1 MCRHYYLLMKRALV
15 LIAVFLFVVPGATAC
30 KDIIAAGDA
39 TPGDYNLLLKVRDPS
54 RPGLQ
59 VLCMVN
65 QSYRYTYH
73 TPWLGRDMTFTTDHK
88 FIGVATE
95 GDVPPN
101 TVKPG
106 MAVSD
111 AGIAYGDAD
120 LPSYWRNPSPH
131 AWDDFDWIRYA
142 CQTAATEQQAV
153 DMLVKAVED
162 MHAPGVPEN
171 LFVVGPSEAY
181 LIEGTA
187 YHYNVQGVHGVAVRS
202 NYPKQLWDK
211 MVLKQLF
218 VAPTFDSSYEGDV
231 RRGRAVRLGSLLGIR
246 LLSVS
251 DDSVTVRQLP
261 LGERVDIAEGEAAT
275 VGFFRVNV
283 IEAGGTSARLSVRY
297 RYAAWEDEIT
307 RRVQARYGDITS
319 HDMME
324 WSRLHSDDLDGLR
337 GMCQDEEKGA
347 MVYKIPRQGY
357 ETFSMGWFAPDQ
369 CSAIY
374 VPVHIADTAIY
385 GPYKSGSAASL
396 SVQLLNRYGHGGIT
410 DACRQVEHVFLHEND
425 MMEELA
431 RDVSGDTAAAVLTTS
446 DVAMQRQAYLM
457 QNAYLTAEDGERET
471 LAGAWNDSYATTLRN
486 LRSALRHT
494 SSDIDRIIVDVA
506 ASIAKARADIAATVT
521 GNDRA
526 MERYRTGE
534 KHASAGSYSTA
545 MHHYIDAYG
554 EAQDALSANQGGGTL
569 TETERR
575 NDYAAVAIGVILAC
589 IALFVVIRRRW

>member
-1 MCRHYYLLMKRALV
+1 MKRVLV
-15 LIAVFLFVVPGATAC
+15 LLVVFIFMAPGATAC

-65 QSYRYTYH
+65 ESYRYTYH
-73 TPWLGRDMTFTTDHK
+73 TPWLGRDMAFTTDHK

-106 MAVSD
+106 MAMSD
-111 AGIAYGDAD
+111 AGLTYGDAD

-181 LIEGTA
+181 LVEGTA
-187 YHYNVQGVHGVAVRS
+187 YHYNIRQVHGVAVRS

-251 DDSVTVRQLP
+251 DDGVTVRQIP
-261 LGERVDIAEGEAAT
+261 LGDRVDIAEGDGAT
-275 VGFFRVNV
+275 VGFFRVTV
-283 IEAGGTSARLSVRY
+283 IDAGGTSARLSVRY
-297 RYAAWEDEIT
+297 RYAAWEEEIT
-307 RRVQARYGDITS
+307 RRVQARYGDITP
-319 HDMME
+319 HDMMD
-324 WSRLHSDDLDGLR
+324 WSRLHSDDLQGMR
-337 GMCQDEEKGA
+337 GMCQDDEKGA
-347 MVYKIPRQGY
+347 MVYRVPRQGY
-357 ETFSMGWFAPDQ
+357 ETFTMGWFAPDQ

-385 GPYKSGSAASL
+385 EPYRSGSAASL
-396 SVQLLNRYGHGGIT
+396 AVQLLHHYGHGGVT

-425 MMEELA
+425 MVEQIA
-431 RDVSGDTAAAVLTTS
+431 HGVSSDTAAAVLTTS

-457 QNAYLTAEDGERET
+457 QNAFLTAENGERDAI
-471 LAGAWNDSYATTLRN
+471 AGAWNNSYAATLRN
-486 LRSALRHT
+486 LRSVMQHT
-494 SSDIDRIIVDVA
+494 ASELDGILVDVA
-506 ASIAKARADIAATVT
+506 ASIARARADIAATVT
-521 GNDRA
+521 GDSRA
-526 MERYRTGE
+526 MERYQTGE
-534 KHASAGSYSTA
+534 KHASAGSYSEA
-545 MHHYIDAYG
+545 MKHYIAAYSA
-554 EAQDALSANQGGGTL
+554 AQDALYGDQGRDTIS
-569 TETERR
+569 EEERR
-575 NDYAAVAIGVILAC
+575 TDYAAVAIGVILAC